1 MQFSSLTLAAILAP
15 LVFMAP
21 APLAEP
27 NDLQLPT
34 GATEQSATSAAAIGN
49 AVVKN
54 NCGFSVYLRSV
65 GSSVGALQTIKAGG
79 SYSEQFRVSGTGAG
93 ISLKVDKTGDPT
105 GSGSGNIVQFE
116 YTLSGSTVYYDLSTL
131 NGNPFQAYY
140 QAIIPAISTCEK
152 VICSANES
160 PCLASY
166 HPGDSSSHTKSCTSS
181 GNLVYN
187 ICQ

>member
-1 MQFSSLTLAAILAP
+1 MQFSSLALAAILAP
-15 LVFMAP
+15 VALMAP

-27 NDLQLPT
+27 NDLQLPA
-34 GATEQSATSAAAIGN
+34 GAIEQSPASAAAVGN

-65 GSSVGALQTIKAGG
+65 GSSVGALQTITAGG
-79 SYSEQFRVSGTGAG
+79 SYSEQFRTTSTGAG
-93 ISLKVDKTGDPT
+93 VSLKIDKTGDPT
-105 GSGSGNIVQFE
+105 GSGAGNIVQFE

-131 NGNPFQAYY
+131 DGNPFKAYY
-140 QAIIPAISTCEK
+140 QAIVPASSACTK
-152 VICSANES
+152 VVCSANES

-166 HPGDSSSHTKSCTSS
+166 HPGDSSSHTQSCTSS